1 MSQVAGTTNQ
11 VLNIPDLRPKAKS
24 FYDIPKDILSK
35 KAVKM
40 YIIGALVWD
49 YAETVIDI
57 AAQMKLGGET
67 KRLSRA
73 IRVLQRDYKQIRAA
87 HLDNNSLKREW
98 ELAELFES
106 LNSDE
111 FKRLCHGLCA
121 EIHRD
126 TELNRDY
133 AGLVEAVQ
141 MALTLLDTLF
151 LYAAQCDSYI
161 LEYYPQAPHSILPD
175 HFRKLRILLPE
186 FAGDCYDNN
195 SQTRS
200 LTAKILLNKI
210 NEIELYPNPHE

>member
-1 MSQVAGTTNQ
+1 MSQVVGTANK
-11 VLNIPDLRPKAKS
+11 VLNIPNLFPKAKS
-24 FYDIPKDILSK
+24 FFDIPKDILSK

-73 IRVLQRDYKQIRAA
+73 VRVLHRDYQQIRAA

-98 ELAELFES
+98 ELTELFEMI
-106 LNSDE
+106 NEDV
-111 FKRLCHGLCA
+111 FKRLCHGLNA

-151 LYAAQCDSYI
+151 LYAEQCDDYI
-161 LEYYPQAPHSILPD
+161 REYYPQAPHSILPD

-186 FAGDCYDNN
+186 FAGDCYDKD
-195 SQTRS
+195 SQARS

-210 NEIELYPNPHE
+210 NEIELYHTPDE